1 MRAVFQQCLDLRTH
15 MIFMKRRGGL
25 FENSLENG
33 REVGHCHDDTVTI
46 FSLRPTAKVKK
57 LRYFFETTLVAAAAW
72 LLPRLP
78 RALVLALARAVGWLA
93 CQVDARGRRTARE
106 NLRAAYRG
114 ALTEREVRRITLG
127 SYQNFARTFLDLF
140 WARALTQENWQRHVS
155 IRMDDPGA
163 EAQARATGAVWVT
176 PHFGNF
182 EFVSLIW
189 GFRGVPF
196 TVVAQD
202 FKNPGLTGIF
212 RRLREHSGHTV
223 ISQEHAMLK
232 LMKALK
238 RQGHAGLLTDLNIK
252 PGKAATIIDCFGLKT
267 CVPTLHVELA
277 KRLGL
282 SIITGVCQ
290 PAADGRY
297 EVQIFEAIRPRADDD
312 TQAVAQRIWDQF
324 EKAIRAYPE
333 GWLWMYKH
341 WRYRPAG
348 TEPGQ
353 YPAYANPYPAFQ
365 TLLESLTARPAQ
377 A

>member
-1 MRAVFQQCLDLRTH
+1 MAF
-15 MIFMKRRGGL
+15 
-25 FENSLENG
+25 
-33 REVGHCHDDTVTI
+33 
-46 FSLRPTAKVKK
+46 
-57 LRYFFETTLVAAAAW
+57 AAW

-78 RALVLALARAVGWLA
+78 RRLVMLLARGVGWMA
-93 CQVDARGRRTARE
+93 CQVDARGRRTARQ
-106 NLRAAYRG
+106 NLRAAFRG
-114 ALTEREVRRITLG
+114 TLTEADVRRITLG

-140 WARALTQENWQRHVS
+140 WAQALTRENWPQHVR
-155 IRMDDPGA
+155 IRMDDPDA
-163 EAQARATGAVWVT
+163 EAKARESGAVWVT

-202 FKNPGLTGIF
+202 FKNPSLTAIF
-212 RRLREHSGHTV
+212 KRLREHSGHTV

-238 RQGHAGLLTDLNIK
+238 KQGHAGLLTDLNIK
-252 PGKAATIIDCFGLKT
+252 PGKAATVIECFGLKT

-282 SIITGVCQ
+282 AIITGVCQ
-290 PAADGRY
+290 PSKDGTY
-297 EVQIFEAIRPRADDD
+297 EVHIFEALKPGAEDD
-312 TQAVAQRIWDQF
+312 TQALTQRVWDHF

-341 WRYRPAG
+341 WRYLPG
-348 TEPGQ
+348 TERDPN
-353 YPAYANPYPAFQ
+353 YPEYANRYEPFRQLA
-365 TLLESLTARPAQ
+365 ESLSGTRH
-377 A
+377 

>member
-1 MRAVFQQCLDLRTH
+1 VRN
-15 MIFMKRRGGL
+15 I
-25 FENSLENG
+25 
-33 REVGHCHDDTVTI
+33 
-46 FSLRPTAKVKK
+46 
-57 LRYFFETTLVAAAAW
+57 RYFFETALVAFAAW

-78 RALVLALARAVGWLA
+78 RGVIMALARSVGRLAYWLD
-93 CQVDARGRRTARE
+93 VRGRRTARQ
-106 NLRAAYRG
+106 NLRAAFRG
-114 ALTEREVRRITLG
+114 TLSHKEVRRISVG

-140 WARALTQENWQRHVS
+140 WSQALTRDNWQKHVS
-155 IRMDDPGA
+155 IRMDDPEA
-163 EAQARATGAVWVT
+163 EAKARETGAVWVT

-202 FKNPGLTGIF
+202 FSNASLTAIF
-212 RRLREHSGHTV
+212 KKLRAHSGHTV
-223 ISQEHAMLK
+223 ISQENAMLK

-252 PGKAATIIDCFGLKT
+252 PGRAATVIECFGMKT

-290 PAADGRY
+290 PAPDGTY
-297 EVQIFEAIRPRADDD
+297 QVQIFEAIKPGPEDD
-312 TQAVAQRIWDQF
+312 TQQLTQRVWDSF

-341 WRYRPAG
+341 WRYLPG
-348 TEPGQ
+348 TERD
-353 YPAYANPYPAFQ
+353 PAYPDYANRYEPFRKMV
-365 TLLESLTARPAQ
+365 EGE
-377 A
+377 

>member
-1 MRAVFQQCLDLRTH
+1 MT
-15 MIFMKRRGGL
+15 
-25 FENSLENG
+25 
-33 REVGHCHDDTVTI
+33 
-46 FSLRPTAKVKK
+46 
-57 LRYFFETTLVAAAAW
+57 
-72 LLPRLP
+72 
-78 RALVLALARAVGWLA
+78 LARGIGWLA
-93 CQVDARGRRTARE
+93 CQLDQRGHRTARE
-106 NLRAAYRG
+106 NLRAAFPG
-114 ALTEREVRRITLG
+114 TLTEKEVRRITTG

-155 IRMDDPGA
+155 IRMDDPEA
-163 EAQARATGAVWVT
+163 EAKARETGAVWVT

-189 GFRGVPF
+189 GFRRVPF

-202 FKNPGLTGIF
+202 FKNPGLTDIF

-223 ISQEHAMLK
+223 ISQESAMLK

-252 PGKAATIIDCFGLKT
+252 PGKAATIIDCFGMKT

-290 PAADGRY
+290 PAPDGRY
-297 EVQIFEAIRPRADDD
+297 EVRIFEAIRPGPTDD
-312 TQAVAQRIWDQF
+312 TREVTQRIWDQF

-341 WRYRPAG
+341 WRYLPQG
-348 TEPGQ
+348 TPGGL
-353 YPAYANPYPAFQ
+353 YPGYANPHPAFQ
-365 TLLESLTARPAQ
+365 TLLDGLTARPAQ

>member
-1 MRAVFQQCLDLRTH
+1 
-15 MIFMKRRGGL
+15 
-25 FENSLENG
+25 
-33 REVGHCHDDTVTI
+33 
-46 FSLRPTAKVKK
+46 VKK
-57 LRYFFETTLVAAAAW
+57 LRYFFETTLVASAAW

-78 RALVLALARAVGWLA
+78 RSFIMLVSKSIGWIA
-93 CQVDARGRRTARE
+93 YQVDARGRRTARE
-106 NLRAAYRG
+106 NLRAAFRG
-114 ALTEREVRRITLG
+114 SLNEKEVRRITLG
-127 SYQNFARTFLDLF
+127 SYQNFASTFLDLF
-140 WARALTQENWQRHVS
+140 WARALTDENWSKHVS
-155 IRMDDPGA
+155 IRMDDLEA
-163 EAQARATGAVWVT
+163 EAKARETGAVWVT

-212 RRLREHSGHTV
+212 KRLREHSGHHV
-223 ISQEHAMLK
+223 ISQEMAMLK

-277 KRLGL
+277 KRLRL

-290 PAADGRY
+290 PAPDGRY
-297 EVQIFEAIRPRADDD
+297 EVRIFEAIRPMPEDN
-312 TQAVAQRIWDQF
+312 TQELTQRIWDQF
-324 EKAIRAYPE
+324 EAAIRAYPE

-341 WRYRPAG
+341 WRYLPG
-348 TEPGQ
+348 TQRDGT
-353 YPAYANPYPAFQ
+353 YPLYANPNEGFRA
-365 TLLESLTARPAQ
+365 LMSSLTSHPTQ
-377 A
+377 V